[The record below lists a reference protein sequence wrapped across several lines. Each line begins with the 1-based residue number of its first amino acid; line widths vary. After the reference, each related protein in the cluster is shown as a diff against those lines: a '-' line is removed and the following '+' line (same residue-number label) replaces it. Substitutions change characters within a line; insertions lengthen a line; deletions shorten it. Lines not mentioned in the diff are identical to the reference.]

1 MDLSRCGIELR
12 EVSRCWLIGVDDTV
26 QVRFE
31 IALLVVQTL
40 IVVVKILVN
49 DTSFSFHLFL
59 SHHANFRFSES
70 TSIPFDLSLRFLLIS
85 ALETTNNVTRH

>member
-12 EVSRCWLIGVDDTV
+12 EVSRCGLIGVDNTV

-40 IVVVKILVN
+40 IVVVKIFVDN
-49 DTSFSFHLFL
+49 TSFSVHLFL
-59 SHHANFRFSES
+59 GHHANFRFGKS
-70 TSIPFDLSLRFLLIS
+70 TSIPFGLSLRFFLVA
-85 ALETTNNVTRH
+85 ALRNSK